1 LCEQL
6 LSSGIGFAE
15 LSAFHATVF
24 KKIEMENLP
33 YREALYA
40 LMDGINT
47 SERLLDAKKTIE

>member
-40 LMDGINT
+40 LMDDINT
-47 SERLLDAKKTIE
+47 SEILLDAKKQ